1 MRPPHRPQDKAQ
13 WDGSRSGNPRYRSL
27 SRLAGASRLDEGSR
41 KLLHDVLHDI
51 ERLLREPRQSRPA
64 PALGATHRLETL
76 AVDFEA
82 DHPSL
87 AASLREFI
95 DLLGRAGL

>member
-1 MRPPHRPQDKAQ
+1 MANAKP
-13 WDGSRSGNPRYRSL
+13 NSL
-27 SRLAGASRLDEGSR
+27 EHSLAELHAKLAAAPRLDEGSR
-41 KLLHDVLHDI
+41 KLLYDVLHDI
-51 ERLLREPRQSRPA
+51 ERLLRESRQPRQA
-64 PALGATHRLETL
+64 PASAATRRLETL

>member
-1 MRPPHRPQDKAQ
+1 MANAKP
-13 WDGSRSGNPRYRSL
+13 NSL
-27 SRLAGASRLDEGSR
+27 EHSLAELHAKLAAAPRLDEGSR

-51 ERLLREPRQSRPA
+51 ERLLRESRQPRQAPA
-64 PALGATHRLETL
+64 PAPAATRRLETL

>member
-1 MRPPHRPQDKAQ
+1 MANAKP
-13 WDGSRSGNPRYRSL
+13 NSL
-27 SRLAGASRLDEGSR
+27 EQSLAELHAKLASASRLDEGSR

-51 ERLLREPRQSRPA
+51 ERLSREPHQSRQAPA
-64 PALGATHRLETL
+64 PGTTHRLETL

>member
-1 MRPPHRPQDKAQ
+1 MANAKP
-13 WDGSRSGNPRYRSL
+13 NSL
-27 SRLAGASRLDEGSR
+27 EQSLAELHAKLAGAS
-41 KLLHDVLHDI
+41 
-51 ERLLREPRQSRPA
+51 RLLREPRQSRPA

>member
-1 MRPPHRPQDKAQ
+1 MANAEP
-13 WDGSRSGNPRYRSL
+13 NSL
-27 SRLAGASRLDEGSR
+27 EQSLAKLHAKLAGAARLDEDSR
-41 KLLHDVLHDI
+41 KLLRDVLHDT
-51 ERLLREPRQSRPA
+51 ERLLREPRQSRQA
-64 PALGATHRLETL
+64 PPPGARHRLERL

-95 DLLGRAGL
+95 DLLRGAGL

>member
-1 MRPPHRPQDKAQ
+1 VANAKP
-13 WDGSRSGNPRYRSL
+13 NSL
-27 SRLAGASRLDEGSR
+27 EQSLAELHAKLAGASRLDEGSR

>member
-1 MRPPHRPQDKAQ
+1 MANAKP
-13 WDGSRSGNPRYRSL
+13 NSL
-27 SRLAGASRLDEGSR
+27 EHSLAELHAKLAAAPRLDEGSR

-51 ERLLREPRQSRPA
+51 ERLLRESRQPRQPRQTPA
-64 PALGATHRLETL
+64 SAATRRLETL

>member
-1 MRPPHRPQDKAQ
+1 MANAKP
-13 WDGSRSGNPRYRSL
+13 NSL
-27 SRLAGASRLDEGSR
+27 EQSLAELHAKLAAAPRLDEGSR
-41 KLLHDVLHDI
+41 KLLHDVLRDV
-51 ERLLREPRQSRPA
+51 ERLLREPSEPRESRQTPA
-64 PALGATHRLETL
+64 HGATHRLETL
-76 AVDFEA
+76 AVDFDA